1 MAKFRTHG
9 SCPAPQPGMRS
20 HGCGFVFEK
29 IWDTNTPEKV
39 LDHVETR
46 CPRCQTIFI
55 AKIEPVEAS
64 TVVTKVNKEVVETI
78 TKPLSLVI
86 EYTQTTTHYTG
97 DNLPS
102 IVVKPTGRV
111 RRTGQADGRRENW
124 FELPKK
130 TIEEIQ

>member
-1 MAKFRTHG
+1 MVKFRTTG
-9 SCPAPQPGMRS
+9 SCPTGYPGNPL
-20 HGCGFVFEK
+20 GCGFVLDK

-39 LDHVETR
+39 PTHVRTA
-46 CPRCQTIFI
+46 CPKCSTQFMATNTPIEEVSEP
-55 AKIEPVEAS
+55 KI
-64 TVVTKVNKEVVETI
+64 NKEVVETI

-86 EYTQTTTHYTG
+86 EYTQTTTYYTG

-102 IVVKPTGRV
+102 IVVKPTGRL

>member
-1 MAKFRTHG
+1 MILFMA
-9 SCPAPQPGMRS
+9 
-20 HGCGFVFEK
+20 
-29 IWDTNTPEKV
+29 TNTP
-39 LDHVETR
+39 VEDSINET
-46 CPRCQTIFI
+46 T
-55 AKIEPVEAS
+55 
-64 TVVTKVNKEVVETI
+64 VNKEVVETI

-102 IVVKPTGRV
+102 IVIKPTGRL